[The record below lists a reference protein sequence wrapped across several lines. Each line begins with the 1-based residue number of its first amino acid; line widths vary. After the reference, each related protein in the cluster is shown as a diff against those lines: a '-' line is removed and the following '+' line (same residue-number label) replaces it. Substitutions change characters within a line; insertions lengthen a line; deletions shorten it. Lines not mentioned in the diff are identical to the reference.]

1 MIRSDMTPEST
12 VPHTADGEKPDSP
25 QNQPPDSLQGAQGRD
40 THKAVQDVQKDVR
53 ALPSSISI
61 PEIEGEMLVLRP
73 AVWEDCEKL
82 DELDA
87 FHDSARITGKSKEAE
102 RSTVRAWVSR
112 YLSWSRGELRAQESF
127 SDPEARGVIAWSMFA
142 QSDLTGSDDKN
153 ESDGNGF
160 VLIGMVFLIDID
172 GWAKSARI
180 QVLLGRD
187 YRSRGFS
194 RDAMPRVMTYGFAP
208 EPAGLGMHRIWVGV
222 PQRNTRASTVY
233 KSLGFTTEGN
243 SRDALWDNGN
253 ERYQDLEVQGMLA
266 DEFDP
271 IGSLEAFGMRPIMT
285 NPGIREAM
293 SMHEHSVEIEQHRS
307 FVRNVADIS
316 FDDEASAAVSNRE
329 NWRGNH
335 IDGYDGYDGYGPE
348 EGTDG
353 PDGIPSQ
360 IGQQDVADAS
370 EVTAQGGDSTGA
382 GTSAQQGTT
391 GDPGS
396 ARRPGDPVG
405 SSISNSP
412 DGTGPEADG
421 RETSGISDRPG
432 EAAGQDSAEAPDT
445 SDTLHGSGPSGTSQ
459 KVPWWRRLGRN
470 RRRDQ

>member
-1 MIRSDMTPEST
+1 MTRSDMTPEST
-12 VPHTADGEKPDSP
+12 VPHTADGEKLDSP
-25 QNQPPDSLQGAQGRD
+25 QNQPPDSPQGAQGRD
-40 THKAVQDVQKDVR
+40 THKGMQDVQKDVR

-243 SRDALWDNGN
+243 SRDALWDNEN

-293 SMHEHSVEIEQHRS
+293 SMHEHSIEIEQHRS

-316 FDDEASAAVSNRE
+316 FDDEASSAVSNRE

-335 IDGYDGYDGYGPE
+335 IDGYDGYGPE
-348 EGTDG
+348 EGTDDT
-353 PDGIPSQ
+353 DGIPSQ
-360 IGQQDVADAS
+360 IGQQDIADAA

-382 GTSAQQGTT
+382 GTSAQQGST

-396 ARRPGDPVG
+396 ARKSGDPAVPG
-405 SSISNSP
+405 ISNSP
-412 DGTGPEADG
+412 DGTGSEAG
-421 RETSGISDRPG
+421 KQGASGISGGPD
-432 EAAGQDSAEAPDT
+432 ETVGQDSAKATDT

>member
-1 MIRSDMTPEST
+1 MTRSDMTPEST
-12 VPHTADGEKPDSP
+12 VPHTADGEKLDSP
-25 QNQPPDSLQGAQGRD
+25 QNQPPDSPQGAQGRD
-40 THKAVQDVQKDVR
+40 THKGMQDVQKDVR

-243 SRDALWDNGN
+243 SRDALWDNEN

-293 SMHEHSVEIEQHRS
+293 SMHEHSIEIEQHRS

-316 FDDEASAAVSNRE
+316 FDDEASSAVSNRE

-335 IDGYDGYDGYGPE
+335 IDGYDGYGPE
-348 EGTDG
+348 EGTD
-353 PDGIPSQ
+353 DTNGIPSQ
-360 IGQQDVADAS
+360 IGQQDIADAA

-382 GTSAQQGTT
+382 GTSAQQGST

-396 ARRPGDPVG
+396 ARKSGDPAVPG
-405 SSISNSP
+405 ISNSP
-412 DGTGPEADG
+412 DGTGSEAG
-421 RETSGISDRPG
+421 KQGASGISGGPD
-432 EAAGQDSAEAPDT
+432 ETVGQDSAEAT
-445 SDTLHGSGPSGTSQ
+445 DTLHGSGPSGTSQ

>member
-1 MIRSDMTPEST
+1 MTRSDMTPEST
-12 VPHTADGEKPDSP
+12 VPHTADGEKLDSP
-25 QNQPPDSLQGAQGRD
+25 QNQPPDSPQGAQGRD
-40 THKAVQDVQKDVR
+40 THKGIQDVQKDVR

-243 SRDALWDNGN
+243 SRDALWDNEN

-293 SMHEHSVEIEQHRS
+293 SMHEHSIEIEQHRS

-316 FDDEASAAVSNRE
+316 FDDEASSAVSNRE

-335 IDGYDGYDGYGPE
+335 IDGYDGYGPE
-348 EGTDG
+348 EGTDDT
-353 PDGIPSQ
+353 DGIPSQ
-360 IGQQDVADAS
+360 IGQQDIADAA

-382 GTSAQQGTT
+382 GTSAQQGST

-396 ARRPGDPVG
+396 ARKSGDPAVPG
-405 SSISNSP
+405 ISNSP
-412 DGTGPEADG
+412 DGTGSEAG
-421 RETSGISDRPG
+421 KQGASGISGGPD
-432 EAAGQDSAEAPDT
+432 ETVGQDSAEATDT

>member
-1 MIRSDMTPEST
+1 MTRSDMTPEST
-12 VPHTADGEKPDSP
+12 VPHTAGGEKLDSP
-25 QNQPPDSLQGAQGRD
+25 QNQPPHSPQGAQGRD
-40 THKAVQDVQKDVR
+40 THKGMQDVQKDVR

-293 SMHEHSVEIEQHRS
+293 SMHEHSIEIEQHRS

-316 FDDEASAAVSNRE
+316 FDDEASSAVSNRE

-335 IDGYDGYDGYGPE
+335 IDGYDGYGPE
-348 EGTDG
+348 EGTDDT
-353 PDGIPSQ
+353 DGIPSQ
-360 IGQQDVADAS
+360 IGQQDIADAA

-382 GTSAQQGTT
+382 GTSAQQGST

-396 ARRPGDPVG
+396 ARKSGDPAVPG
-405 SSISNSP
+405 ISNSP
-412 DGTGPEADG
+412 DGTGSEAG
-421 RETSGISDRPG
+421 KQGASGISGGPD
-432 EAAGQDSAEAPDT
+432 ETVGQDSAEATDT

>member
-1 MIRSDMTPEST
+1 MTRSDMTPEST
-12 VPHTADGEKPDSP
+12 VPHTADGEKLDSP
-25 QNQPPDSLQGAQGRD
+25 QNQPPDSPQGAQGRD
-40 THKAVQDVQKDVR
+40 THKGMQDVQKDIR

-160 VLIGMVFLIDID
+160 VLIGMVFFIDID

-293 SMHEHSVEIEQHRS
+293 SMHEHSIEIEQHRS

-316 FDDEASAAVSNRE
+316 FDDEASSAVSNRE

-335 IDGYDGYDGYGPE
+335 IDGYDGYGPE
-348 EGTDG
+348 EGTDDT
-353 PDGIPSQ
+353 DGIPSQ
-360 IGQQDVADAS
+360 IGQQDIADAA

-382 GTSAQQGTT
+382 GTSAQQGST

-396 ARRPGDPVG
+396 ARKSGDPAVPG
-405 SSISNSP
+405 ISNSP
-412 DGTGPEADG
+412 DGTGSEAG
-421 RETSGISDRPG
+421 KQGASGISGGPD
-432 EAAGQDSAEAPDT
+432 ETVGQDSAEATDT

>member
-1 MIRSDMTPEST
+1 MTRSDMTPEST
-12 VPHTADGEKPDSP
+12 VPHTADGEKLDSP

-40 THKAVQDVQKDVR
+40 TQKDTQDARKDAR

-61 PEIEGEMLVLRP
+61 PEIRGEMLVLRP

-112 YLSWSRGELRAQESF
+112 YLSWSHGELRAQESF

-243 SRDALWDNGN
+243 SRDALWDNEN

-293 SMHEHSVEIEQHRS
+293 SMHEHSIEIEQHRS

-316 FDDEASAAVSNRE
+316 FDDEASSAVSNRE

-335 IDGYDGYDGYGPE
+335 IDGYDGYGPE
-348 EGTDG
+348 EGTDDT
-353 PDGIPSQ
+353 DGIPSQ
-360 IGQQDVADAS
+360 IGQQDIADAA

-382 GTSAQQGTT
+382 GTSAQQGST

-396 ARRPGDPVG
+396 ARKSGDPAVPG
-405 SSISNSP
+405 ISNSP
-412 DGTGPEADG
+412 DGTGSEAG
-421 RETSGISDRPG
+421 KQGASGISGGPD
-432 EAAGQDSAEAPDT
+432 ETVGQDSAEATDT

>member
-1 MIRSDMTPEST
+1 MTRSDMTPEST
-12 VPHTADGEKPDSP
+12 VPHTADGEKLDSP
-25 QNQPPDSLQGAQGRD
+25 QNQPPDSPQGAQGRD
-40 THKAVQDVQKDVR
+40 THKGMQDVQKDVR

-243 SRDALWDNGN
+243 SRDALWDNEN

-293 SMHEHSVEIEQHRS
+293 SMHEHSIEIEQHRS

-316 FDDEASAAVSNRE
+316 FDDEASSAVSNRE

-335 IDGYDGYDGYGPE
+335 IDGYDGYGPE
-348 EGTDG
+348 EGTD
-353 PDGIPSQ
+353 DTNGIPSQ
-360 IGQQDVADAS
+360 IGQQDIADAA

-382 GTSAQQGTT
+382 GTSAQQGST

-396 ARRPGDPVG
+396 ARKSGDPAVPG
-405 SSISNSP
+405 ISNSP
-412 DGTGPEADG
+412 DGTGSEAG
-421 RETSGISDRPG
+421 KQGASGISGGPD
-432 EAAGQDSAEAPDT
+432 ETVGQDSAEATDT

>member
-1 MIRSDMTPEST
+1 MTRSDMTPEST
-12 VPHTADGEKPDSP
+12 VPHTADGEKLDSP
-25 QNQPPDSLQGAQGRD
+25 QNQPPDSPQGAQGRD
-40 THKAVQDVQKDVR
+40 THKGMQDVQKDVR

-243 SRDALWDNGN
+243 SRDALWDNEN

-293 SMHEHSVEIEQHRS
+293 SMHEHSIEIEQHRS

-316 FDDEASAAVSNRE
+316 FDDEASSAVSNRE

-335 IDGYDGYDGYGPE
+335 IDGYDGYGSE
-348 EGTDG
+348 EGTDDT
-353 PDGIPSQ
+353 DGIPSQ
-360 IGQQDVADAS
+360 IGQQDIADAA

-382 GTSAQQGTT
+382 GTSAQQGST

-396 ARRPGDPVG
+396 ARKSGDPAVPG
-405 SSISNSP
+405 ISNSP
-412 DGTGPEADG
+412 DGTGSEAG
-421 RETSGISDRPG
+421 KQGASGISGGPD
-432 EAAGQDSAEAPDT
+432 ETVGQDSAEATDT

>member
-1 MIRSDMTPEST
+1 MTRSDMTPEST
-12 VPHTADGEKPDSP
+12 VPHTADGEKLDSP
-25 QNQPPDSLQGAQGRD
+25 QNQPPDSPQGAQGRD
-40 THKAVQDVQKDVR
+40 THKGMQDVQKDVR

-243 SRDALWDNGN
+243 SRDALWDNEN

-293 SMHEHSVEIEQHRS
+293 SMHEHSIEIEQHRS

-316 FDDEASAAVSNRE
+316 FDDEASSAVSNRE

-335 IDGYDGYDGYGPE
+335 IDGYDGYGPE
-348 EGTDG
+348 EGTDDT
-353 PDGIPSQ
+353 DGIPSQ
-360 IGQQDVADAS
+360 IGQQDIADAA

-382 GTSAQQGTT
+382 GTSAQQGST

-396 ARRPGDPVG
+396 ARKSGDPAVPG
-405 SSISNSP
+405 ISNSP
-412 DGTGPEADG
+412 DGTGSEAG
-421 RETSGISDRPG
+421 KQGASGISGGPD
-432 EAAGQDSAEAPDT
+432 ETVGQDSAEATDT

>member
-1 MIRSDMTPEST
+1 MTRSDMTPEST
-12 VPHTADGEKPDSP
+12 VPHTADGEKLDSP
-25 QNQPPDSLQGAQGRD
+25 QNQPPDSPQGAQGRD

-153 ESDGNGF
+153 ENDGNGF

-335 IDGYDGYDGYGPE
+335 IDGYDGYGPE
-348 EGTDG
+348 EGTDDT
-353 PDGIPSQ
+353 DGIPSQ
-360 IGQQDVADAS
+360 IGQQDIADAA

-382 GTSAQQGTT
+382 GTSAQQDGA

-396 ARRPGDPVG
+396 AKKSGDPAVPG
-405 SSISNSP
+405 ISNSP
-412 DGTGPEADG
+412 DGTGSEAG
-421 RETSGISDRPG
+421 KQGASGISGGPD
-432 EAAGQDSAEAPDT
+432 ETVGQDSAEATDT

>member
-1 MIRSDMTPEST
+1 MTPEST
-12 VPHTADGEKPDSP
+12 VPHTADGEKLDSP
-25 QNQPPDSLQGAQGRD
+25 QNQPPDSPQGAQGRD
-40 THKAVQDVQKDVR
+40 THKGMQDVQKDVR

-243 SRDALWDNGN
+243 SRDALWDNEN

-293 SMHEHSVEIEQHRS
+293 SMHEHSIEIEQHRS

-316 FDDEASAAVSNRE
+316 FDDEASSAVSNRE

-335 IDGYDGYDGYGPE
+335 IDGYDGYGPE
-348 EGTDG
+348 EGTDDT
-353 PDGIPSQ
+353 DGIPSQ
-360 IGQQDVADAS
+360 IGQQDIADAA

-382 GTSAQQGTT
+382 GTSAQQGST

-396 ARRPGDPVG
+396 ARKSGDPAVPG
-405 SSISNSP
+405 ISNSP
-412 DGTGPEADG
+412 DGTGSEAG
-421 RETSGISDRPG
+421 KQGASGISGGPD
-432 EAAGQDSAEAPDT
+432 ETVGQDSAEATDT

>member
-1 MIRSDMTPEST
+1 MTRSDMTPEST

-25 QNQPPDSLQGAQGRD
+25 QNQQPDSPQGAQGRD
-40 THKAVQDVQKDVR
+40 THKTVQDVQKDVR

-293 SMHEHSVEIEQHRS
+293 SMHEHSIEIEQHRS

-316 FDDEASAAVSNRE
+316 FDDEASSAVSNRE

-335 IDGYDGYDGYGPE
+335 IDGYDGYGPE
-348 EGTDG
+348 EGTDDT
-353 PDGIPSQ
+353 DGIPSQ
-360 IGQQDVADAS
+360 IEQQDIADAA

-382 GTSAQQGTT
+382 GTSAQQGST

-396 ARRPGDPVG
+396 ARKSGDPAVPG
-405 SSISNSP
+405 ISNSP
-412 DGTGPEADG
+412 DGTGSEAG
-421 RETSGISDRPG
+421 KQGASGISGGPD
-432 EAAGQDSAEAPDT
+432 ETVGQDSAEATDT

>member
-1 MIRSDMTPEST
+1 MTRSDMTPEST
-12 VPHTADGEKPDSP
+12 VPHTADGEKLDSP
-25 QNQPPDSLQGAQGRD
+25 QNQPPDSPQGAQGRD
-40 THKAVQDVQKDVR
+40 THKGMQDVQKDVR

-243 SRDALWDNGN
+243 SRDALWDNEN

-293 SMHEHSVEIEQHRS
+293 SMHEHSIEIEQHRS

-316 FDDEASAAVSNRE
+316 FDDEASSAVSNRE

-335 IDGYDGYDGYGPE
+335 IDGYDGYGPE
-348 EGTDG
+348 EGTDDT
-353 PDGIPSQ
+353 DGIPSQ
-360 IGQQDVADAS
+360 IGQQDIADAA

-382 GTSAQQGTT
+382 GTSAQQGST

-396 ARRPGDPVG
+396 ARKSGDPAVPG
-405 SSISNSP
+405 ISNSP
-412 DGTGPEADG
+412 DGTGSEAG
-421 RETSGISDRPG
+421 KQGASGISGGPD
-432 EAAGQDSAEAPDT
+432 ETVGQDSAEATDT

-459 KVPWWRRLGRN
+459 EVPWWRRLGRN

>member
-1 MIRSDMTPEST
+1 MTRSDMTPEST

-25 QNQPPDSLQGAQGRD
+25 QNQPPDSPQGAQGRD
-40 THKAVQDVQKDVR
+40 THKTVQDVQKDVR

-243 SRDALWDNGN
+243 SRDALWDNEN

-335 IDGYDGYDGYGPE
+335 IDGYDGYGPE
-348 EGTDG
+348 EGTDDT
-353 PDGIPSQ
+353 DGIPSQ
-360 IGQQDVADAS
+360 IGQQDIADAA

-382 GTSAQQGTT
+382 GTSVQQGST

-396 ARRPGDPVG
+396 ARKSGDPAVPG
-405 SSISNSP
+405 ISNSP
-412 DGTGPEADG
+412 DGTGSEAG
-421 RETSGISDRPG
+421 KQGASGISGGPD
-432 EAAGQDSAEAPDT
+432 ETVGQDSAEATDT

>member
-1 MIRSDMTPEST
+1 MTRSDMTPEST
-12 VPHTADGEKPDSP
+12 VPHTADGEKLDSP
-25 QNQPPDSLQGAQGRD
+25 QNQPPDSPQGAQGRD
-40 THKAVQDVQKDVR
+40 THKGMQDVQKDVR

-127 SDPEARGVIAWSMFA
+127 SDPEARGIIAWSMFA

-243 SRDALWDNGN
+243 SRDALWDNEN

-293 SMHEHSVEIEQHRS
+293 SMHEHSIEIEQHRS

-316 FDDEASAAVSNRE
+316 FDDEASSAVSNRE

-335 IDGYDGYDGYGPE
+335 IDGYDGYGPE
-348 EGTDG
+348 EGTDDT
-353 PDGIPSQ
+353 DGIPSQ
-360 IGQQDVADAS
+360 IGQQDIADAA

-382 GTSAQQGTT
+382 GTSAQQGST

-396 ARRPGDPVG
+396 ARKSGDPAVPG
-405 SSISNSP
+405 ISNSP
-412 DGTGPEADG
+412 DGTGSEAG
-421 RETSGISDRPG
+421 KQGASGISGGPD
-432 EAAGQDSAEAPDT
+432 ETVGQDSAEATDT

>member
-1 MIRSDMTPEST
+1 MTPEST
-12 VPHTADGEKPDSP
+12 VPHTAGGEKLDSP
-25 QNQPPDSLQGAQGRD
+25 QNQPPDSPQGAQGRD
-40 THKAVQDVQKDVR
+40 THKGMQDVQKDVR

-180 QVLLGRD
+180 QVLLGCD

-293 SMHEHSVEIEQHRS
+293 SMHEHSIEIEQHRS

-316 FDDEASAAVSNRE
+316 FDDEASSAVSNRE

-335 IDGYDGYDGYGPE
+335 IDGYDGYGPE
-348 EGTDG
+348 EGTDDT
-353 PDGIPSQ
+353 DGIPSQ
-360 IGQQDVADAS
+360 IGQQDIADAA

-382 GTSAQQGTT
+382 GTSAQQGST

-396 ARRPGDPVG
+396 ARKSGDPAVPG
-405 SSISNSP
+405 ISNSP
-412 DGTGPEADG
+412 DGTGSEAG
-421 RETSGISDRPG
+421 KQGASGISGGPD
-432 EAAGQDSAEAPDT
+432 ETVGQDSAEATDT

>member
-1 MIRSDMTPEST
+1 MTRSDMTPEST
-12 VPHTADGEKPDSP
+12 VPHTADGEKLDSP
-25 QNQPPDSLQGAQGRD
+25 QNQPPDSPQGAQGRD
-40 THKAVQDVQKDVR
+40 THKGMQDVQKDVR

-243 SRDALWDNGN
+243 SRDALWDNEN

-271 IGSLEAFGMRPIMT
+271 IGSLEAFGMRSIMT

-293 SMHEHSVEIEQHRS
+293 SMHEHSIEIEQHRS

-316 FDDEASAAVSNRE
+316 FDDEASSAVSNRE

-335 IDGYDGYDGYGPE
+335 IDGYDGYGPE
-348 EGTDG
+348 EGTDDT
-353 PDGIPSQ
+353 DGIPSQ
-360 IGQQDVADAS
+360 IGQQDIADAA

-382 GTSAQQGTT
+382 GTSAQQGST

-396 ARRPGDPVG
+396 ARKSGDPAVPG
-405 SSISNSP
+405 ISNSP
-412 DGTGPEADG
+412 DGTGSEAG
-421 RETSGISDRPG
+421 KQGASGISGGPD
-432 EAAGQDSAEAPDT
+432 ETVGQDSAEATDT

>member
-1 MIRSDMTPEST
+1 MTRSDMTPEST
-12 VPHTADGEKPDSP
+12 VPHTAGGEKLDSP
-25 QNQPPDSLQGAQGRD
+25 QNQPPDSPQGAQGRD
-40 THKAVQDVQKDVR
+40 THKGMQDVQKDVR

-293 SMHEHSVEIEQHRS
+293 SMHEHSIEIEQHRS

-316 FDDEASAAVSNRE
+316 FDDEASSAVSNRE

-335 IDGYDGYDGYGPE
+335 IDGYDGYGPE
-348 EGTDG
+348 EGTDDT
-353 PDGIPSQ
+353 DGIPSQ
-360 IGQQDVADAS
+360 IGQQDIADAA

-382 GTSAQQGTT
+382 GTSAQQGST

-396 ARRPGDPVG
+396 ARKSGDPAVPG
-405 SSISNSP
+405 ISNSP
-412 DGTGPEADG
+412 DGTGSEAG
-421 RETSGISDRPG
+421 KQGASGISGGPD
-432 EAAGQDSAEAPDT
+432 ETVGQDSAEATDT

>member
-1 MIRSDMTPEST
+1 MTRSDMTPEST
-12 VPHTADGEKPDSP
+12 VPHTADGEKLDSP
-25 QNQPPDSLQGAQGRD
+25 QNQPPDSPQGAQGRD
-40 THKAVQDVQKDVR
+40 THKGMQDVQKDVR

-293 SMHEHSVEIEQHRS
+293 SMHEHSIEIEQHRS

-316 FDDEASAAVSNRE
+316 FDDEASSAVSNRE

-335 IDGYDGYDGYGPE
+335 IDGYDGYGPE
-348 EGTDG
+348 EGTDDT
-353 PDGIPSQ
+353 DGIPSQ
-360 IGQQDVADAS
+360 IGQQDIADAA

-382 GTSAQQGTT
+382 GTSAQQGST

-396 ARRPGDPVG
+396 ARKSGDPAVPG
-405 SSISNSP
+405 ISNSP
-412 DGTGPEADG
+412 DGTGSEAG
-421 RETSGISDRPG
+421 KQGASGISGGPD
-432 EAAGQDSAEAPDT
+432 ETVGQDSAEATDT

>member
-1 MIRSDMTPEST
+1 MTRSDMTPEST
-12 VPHTADGEKPDSP
+12 VPHTADGEKLDSP
-25 QNQPPDSLQGAQGRD
+25 QNQPPDSPQGAQGRD
-40 THKAVQDVQKDVR
+40 THKGMQDVQKDVR

-243 SRDALWDNGN
+243 SRDALWDNEN

-293 SMHEHSVEIEQHRS
+293 SMHEHSIEIEQHRS

-316 FDDEASAAVSNRE
+316 FDDEASSAVSNRE
-329 NWRGNH
+329 NGRGNH
-335 IDGYDGYDGYGPE
+335 IDGYDGYGPE
-348 EGTDG
+348 EGTDDT
-353 PDGIPSQ
+353 DGIPSQ
-360 IGQQDVADAS
+360 IGQQDIADAA

-382 GTSAQQGTT
+382 GTSAQQGST

-396 ARRPGDPVG
+396 ARKSGDPAVPG
-405 SSISNSP
+405 ISNSP
-412 DGTGPEADG
+412 DGTGSEAG
-421 RETSGISDRPG
+421 KQGASGISGGPD
-432 EAAGQDSAEAPDT
+432 ETVGQDSAEATDT

>member
-1 MIRSDMTPEST
+1 MTRSDMTPEST
-12 VPHTADGEKPDSP
+12 VPHTADGEKLDSP
-25 QNQPPDSLQGAQGRD
+25 QNQPPDSPQGAQGRD
-40 THKAVQDVQKDVR
+40 THKGMQDVQKDVR

-82 DELDA
+82 DEFDA

-243 SRDALWDNGN
+243 SRDALWDNEN

-293 SMHEHSVEIEQHRS
+293 SMHEHSIEIEQHRS

-316 FDDEASAAVSNRE
+316 FDDEASSAVSNRE

-335 IDGYDGYDGYGPE
+335 IDGYDGYGPE
-348 EGTDG
+348 EGTDDT
-353 PDGIPSQ
+353 DGIPSQ
-360 IGQQDVADAS
+360 IGQQDIADAA

-382 GTSAQQGTT
+382 GTSAQQGST

-396 ARRPGDPVG
+396 ARKSGDPAVPG
-405 SSISNSP
+405 ISNSP
-412 DGTGPEADG
+412 DGTGSEAG
-421 RETSGISDRPG
+421 KQGASGISGGPD
-432 EAAGQDSAEAPDT
+432 ETVGQDSAEATDT